1 MCATERQHTAVEY
14 PASVAPALR
23 YAEGQLMAQPQSGT
37 TFVASLAVQRRVAF
51 MGWPDK
57 YWHVKIV
64 YKLPNRKLL
73 MSFPL

>member
-1 MCATERQHTAVEY
+1 
-14 PASVAPALR
+14 
-23 YAEGQLMAQPQSGT
+23 MAQPQSGT